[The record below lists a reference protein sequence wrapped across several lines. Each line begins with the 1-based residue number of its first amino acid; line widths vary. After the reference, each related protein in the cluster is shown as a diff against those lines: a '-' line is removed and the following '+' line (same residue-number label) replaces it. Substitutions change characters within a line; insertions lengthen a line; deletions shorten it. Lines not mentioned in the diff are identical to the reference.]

1 MYRTNG
7 SCAFCEGF
15 RGYLG
20 GFAARFVSA
29 DSDLAS
35 TGDAID
41 DVKYTRKG
49 LEKGQ
54 IDRQVLA

>member
-7 SCAFCEGF
+7 SCTFCVGF

-41 DVKYTRKG
+41 NAKFTQKG
-49 LEKGQ
+49 LERSQ
-54 IDRQVLA
+54 IDKQVLA